1 MSDVKIVP
9 STLPADFAN
18 LGRDCQAL
26 EAAGADRLQWD
37 VMDGNYVPNVTFGPD
52 VIAACRTVCEVPF
65 EVHIMAHRPEDQI
78 ERYIKQA
85 GCEMVICH
93 PETLAMAHRTY
104 QQIKD
109 WGGKV
114 GIALSPAT
122 SLVHVEDVMDLVDMI
137 LIMTVNPGFGG
148 QSYLSSMEQ
157 KITRARLMIEASGR
171 DIDLEVD
178 GGIGPDTIQG
188 AAKAGANVFISG
200 SALWK
205 YDTFAEGIS
214 DLRALATAA
223 ADTPRLVR

>member
-1 MSDVKIVP
+1 MSHDTMIVP

-26 EAAGADRLQWD
+26 EEAGADRLQWD
-37 VMDGNYVPNVTFGPD
+37 VMDGNFVPNVTFGPD
-52 VIAACRTVCEVPF
+52 VIAACRQVCEVPF
-65 EVHIMAHRPEDQI
+65 EVHIMAQRPEDMI

-93 PETLAMAHRTY
+93 PETLAMPHRTY

-109 WGGKV
+109 WDGKV

-122 SLVHVEDVMDLVDMI
+122 PLAHVEDVMDLVDMI

-148 QSYLSSMEQ
+148 QSYLSSMEP
-157 KITRARLMIEASGR
+157 KIARARQMIEASGR

-178 GGIGPDTIQG
+178 GGIGPDTIAD
-188 AAKAGANVFISG
+188 AAAAGANVFISG

-205 YDTFAEGIS
+205 YDSFTEGVA
-214 DLRALATAA
+214 DLRQRADAA
-223 ADTPRLVR
+223 RGHGA

>member
-1 MSDVKIVP
+1 MSHDTMIVP

-26 EAAGADRLQWD
+26 EEAGADRLQWD
-37 VMDGNYVPNVTFGPD
+37 VMDGNFVPNVTFGPD
-52 VIAACRTVCEVPF
+52 VIAACRQVCEVPF
-65 EVHIMAHRPEDQI
+65 EVHIMAQRPEDMI

-93 PETLAMAHRTY
+93 PETLAMPHRTY

-109 WGGKV
+109 WDGKV

-122 SLVHVEDVMDLVDMI
+122 PLAHVEDVMDLVDMI

-148 QSYLSSMEQ
+148 QSYLSSMEP
-157 KITRARLMIEASGR
+157 KIARARAMIEASGR

-178 GGIGPDTIQG
+178 GGIGPDTIAD
-188 AAKAGANVFISG
+188 AAAAGANVFISG

-205 YDTFAEGIS
+205 YDSFTEGVA
-214 DLRALATAA
+214 DLRQRADAA
-223 ADTPRLVR
+223 RGHGA